1 MRLKARG
8 LAKHGGLLG
17 WPEAI
22 DPAGVIFYTMA
33 GHTACLFRIV
43 PVSLTGAAQ
52 MLADGISS
60 CCFIVN
66 VHIHLP

>member
-1 MRLKARG
+1 MRPKARG
-8 LAKHGGLLG
+8 LAQHGDLLG

-22 DPAGVIFYTMA
+22 DPANVILYITA
-33 GHTACLFRIV
+33 GHTVCLFHTV
-43 PVSLTGAAQ
+43 PVALTGAAQ
-52 MLADGISS
+52 MREDGISS